1 MAHAATIADLEVG
14 AAADA
19 ASARVGPNAII
30 QIGEVLRDRLGDG
43 CAYSVFE
50 DAGLT
55 DYLVAPPSDMVCE
68 RKARALFDALFD
80 RLDRAAAM
88 EVAREAGSRTADY
101 VIAHRIPAFA
111 RLTLIMLPAP
121 LAAPLL
127 LQAIARH
134 AWTFAGSG
142 GVTVHAGSPH
152 IVEIDNNPITMPG
165 CVWHVAVFER
175 LFQRLVAAGSRVSHR
190 DCCGDGGAL
199 CRFEITVRRSAL
211 P

>member
-30 QIGEVLRDRLGDG
+30 QIGEVLRDRLGD
-43 CAYSVFE
+43 AWAHSVFE
-50 DAGLT
+50 NAGLT
-55 DYLVAPPSDMVCE
+55 DMLVASPTDMVSE
-68 RKARALFDALFD
+68 RKAWALFDALFSG
-80 RLDRAAAM
+80 LDRTTAL
-88 EVAREAGSRTADY
+88 EVAREAGARTADY

-111 RLTLIMLPAP
+111 RLTLTVLPAP

-142 GVTVHAGSPH
+142 GVTVQAGSPH
-152 IVEIDNNPITMPG
+152 IIEITNNPITMPG

-175 LFQRLVAAGSRVSHR
+175 LFQCLVAPGSRVRHR
-190 DCCGDGGAL
+190 DCCRDGGAV
-199 CRFEITVRRSAL
+199 CRFEITSRRSAQ